1 MFKLQIVRIVG
12 PTCHLSISC
21 LNILGHQHVG
31 GEPQRKEPMNGQ
43 QCIAQQARRLK
54 QEKITL
60 LLLLQSRSPISN
72 NVSICFEIDD
82 LVAKWNG
89 HALRVWLV

>member
-60 LLLLQSRSPISN
+60 LLLLQFQIQTPRAS
-72 NVSICFEIDD
+72 
-82 LVAKWNG
+82 
-89 HALRVWLV
+89 H